1 MSIQPMSIQALCIS
15 EGGPVLDLSWEYVTS
30 AVGIVVQL
38 ATNAEMTDQLQTYLL
53 PPVGGVTLSCGGGAW
68 YLRVG
73 ALLGD
78 TYHGVIDFTGVYGPA
93 IVVASPPSSP
103 TSSSSTLVHTQALQG
118 GVRLHLSK
126 PEPVFALVDV
136 SEDSRFPAAKT
147 KTQYVYDRG
156 HGFIDC
162 TGLSF
167 ERTYSLRIHVTKGT
181 PPFEEERKAM
191 GLDTVYEF
199 CKPLV
204 THGRRTAR
212 PVRGAGNGELSAS
225 RALAPVLREAGERPF
240 VRFSSNKDYVR
251 FLAAKARSGEEL
263 R

>member
-1 MSIQPMSIQALCIS
+1 MSIQSLSAS
-15 EGGPVLDLSWEYVTS
+15 DGGPALNLSWEYVTS

-38 ATNAEMTDQLQTYLL
+38 ATNAELTDALQTYLL

-78 TYHGVIDFTGVYGPA
+78 TYHGDVDFTGVYGPA
-93 IVVASPPSSP
+93 TVVATSPPSLTPSP
-103 TSSSSTLVHTQALQG
+103 TTLVHTQALQG

-126 PEPVFALVDV
+126 PEPVFALLDV
-136 SEDSRFPAAKT
+136 SEDPRFPAAKA

-167 ERTYSLRIHVTKGT
+167 ERTYSLRIHATKGA
-181 PPFEEERKAM
+181 PPFAEERRAM
-191 GLDTVYEF
+191 RLDTVYEF
-199 CKPLV
+199 YAPFA

-212 PVRGAGNGELSAS
+212 AVRGTANNELSMS
-225 RALAPVLREAGERPF
+225 RALAPVLREAKEQPF
-240 VRFSSNKDYVR
+240 VRFASNKDYVR
-251 FLAAKARSGEEL
+251 YLTAKAKSSEE
-263 R
+263 RR